1 MLRRPKPTD
10 SESDLL
16 QEQERFLA
24 SGSTPA
30 ASVTR
35 RADKRRGD
43 NASANHDES
52 RANPRDVVTIAG
64 ASFLVNQLLNRPFER
79 ALRKKRY

>member
-30 ASVTR
+30 ASVAR

-43 NASANHDES
+43 DASADSLHDS
-52 RANPRDVVTIAG
+52 HANPRDVVTIAG
-64 ASFLVNQLLNRPFER
+64 TSFQVT
-79 ALRKKRY
+79 K

>member
-24 SGSTPA
+24 SGSIPA

-35 RADKRRGD
+35 KADKRKGD
-43 NASANHDES
+43 NALADSDES
-52 RANPRDVVTIAG
+52 HANSRDVVTITG
-64 ASFLVNQLLNRPFER
+64 PFF
-79 ALRKKRY
+79 